1 MHLNSGVV
9 HIGTVGLSQQKR
21 YAFKHIML
29 VSSAKGC
36 RIMQNNLGKQIQW
49 SNEVESLLL
58 FRVRRVHLLDDLA
71 HGRSDEPVRL
81 AFQDV
86 LS

>member
-1 MHLNSGVV
+1 
-9 HIGTVGLSQQKR
+9 
-21 YAFKHIML
+21 
-29 VSSAKGC
+29 
-36 RIMQNNLGKQIQW
+36 MQNNLGKQIQW